1 MSNHRRNWT
10 ATEKLE
16 AIQILKKDGVVKAS
30 RQLSISVTTLYK
42 WQGVYESLGEEGLS
56 GKISQNKDNDLE
68 KYRRENQELKLIVAE
83 KELVIRMLNELLKK
97 STH

>member
-10 ATEKLE
+10 TTEKLE

-42 WQGVYESLGEEGLS
+42 WQSVYESLGEEGLS
-56 GKISQNKDNDLE
+56 GKISQNKDIDLE

-83 KELVIRMLNELLKK
+83 KELVIRMLNELIKK

>member
-10 ATEKLE
+10 TTEKLE
-16 AIQILKKDGVVKAS
+16 AIQILKKDGVIKAS

-42 WQGVYESLGEEGLS
+42 WQNVYESLGEEGLS
-56 GKISQNKDNDLE
+56 GKISQNKDTDLE

-83 KELVIRMLNELLKK
+83 KELVIRMLNELIKK